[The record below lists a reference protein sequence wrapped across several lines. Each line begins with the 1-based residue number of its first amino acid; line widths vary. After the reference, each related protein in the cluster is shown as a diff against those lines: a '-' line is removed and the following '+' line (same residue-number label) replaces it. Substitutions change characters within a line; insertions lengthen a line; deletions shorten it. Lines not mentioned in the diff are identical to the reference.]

1 MLGAVLLT
9 KFITMKSKEEIEK
22 QVEKLR
28 KQIEKDTLFLE
39 QAKGFEI
46 TIENRIAG
54 HREIE
59 IRFAQ
64 ERMLK
69 WVLSDW

>member
-1 MLGAVLLT
+1 LLGAVLLT

-59 IRFAQ
+59 IRVAQ

>member
-1 MLGAVLLT
+1 
-9 KFITMKSKEEIEK
+9 MKTKEEIEK
-22 QVEKLR
+22 QIEKLR
-28 KQIEKDTLFLE
+28 TKIEKDTLYLE

-46 TIENRIAG
+46 TLENRKAI

-59 IRFAQ
+59 IRVAQ